1 MLPSSENAVSF
12 SHVASVIGYLGN
24 IITERN
30 IMEKNYDGEEYD
42 EEEYMER
49 NKTGEILGKQG
60 EILLGCKLLSVSRN
74 LKKNV

>member
-1 MLPSSENAVSF
+1 
-12 SHVASVIGYLGN
+12 
-24 IITERN
+24 
-30 IMEKNYDGEEYD
+30 MEKNYD

-74 LKKNV
+74 LKKKMYSLFSNDI